1 MVHLAQMEHQ
11 DEREQ
16 QEPLEKMDTMVKRET
31 REQLVIGACRDDKEP
46 RDLLANQAWQDEMGK
61 MVPRVIQELMGNPE
75 LLARRDHLVNQDL
88 VD

>member
-1 MVHLAQMEHQ
+1 MEHQ

-16 QEPLEKMDTMVKRET
+16 QEPLEKMDTMVQRET
-31 REQLVIGACRDDKEP
+31 REQLVIGASRDDKEP

-75 LLARRDHLVNQDL
+75 LLALREHLVNQDL